1 MRRKVGFYEINR
13 FEFAI
18 KSEDAFTF
26 ETDSKNGTV
35 RSTNKMAEGK
45 TCSIGNYRYITSTK
59 VPDETEMQ
67 YMVPLLQLQMEELQI
82 HRTDAH
88 NIGGGAGR
96 VDRVPGVK
104 AKMDAPKLQLGV
116 DQQMWDQFMTR
127 WKIFKTTMG
136 VDGKQHRVGCLI
148 AWKRTWGTR

>member
-1 MRRKVGFYEINR
+1 MYETNGI
-13 FEFAI
+13 ESAI

-45 TCSIGNYRYITSTK
+45 TCSIDNCGYITPTK

-67 YMVPLLQLQMEELQI
+67 YKVPLLQLQMEELQI

-88 NIGGGAGR
+88 NI
-96 VDRVPGVK
+96 
-104 AKMDAPKLQLGV
+104 
-116 DQQMWDQFMTR
+116 
-127 WKIFKTTMG
+127 
-136 VDGKQHRVGCLI
+136 
-148 AWKRTWGTR
+148 

>member
-1 MRRKVGFYEINR
+1 MVLYKTNG

-45 TCSIGNYRYITSTK
+45 TCSIVNCGYITPTK

-67 YMVPLLQLQMEELQI
+67 VP
-82 HRTDAH
+82 
-88 NIGGGAGR
+88 R
-96 VDRVPGVK
+96 VRLCRFQR
-104 AKMDAPKLQLGV
+104 MSLCRFQE
-116 DQQMWDQFMTR
+116 
-127 WKIFKTTMG
+127 
-136 VDGKQHRVGCLI
+136 
-148 AWKRTWGTR
+148 